1 MHQVSD
7 LELFFRSQE
16 DVDWAFA
23 LHIVKNYSYRRSFAK
38 TLTVFSQTF
47 SVFPYPFSS
56 YRKSTLA
63 DDVDVCGD
71 SDDVTEEED
80 EA

>member
-1 MHQVSD
+1 MPFILSRTTRIDAVLQ
-7 LELFFRSQE
+7 
-16 DVDWAFA
+16 
-23 LHIVKNYSYRRSFAK
+23 K